1 MELDR
6 RKLLRSLGATAGAAA
21 LAGCSSTSDDATSTD
36 DESTDE
42 PTDGESTE
50 SDGDEDE
57 ESSAAA
63 DVSAKVA
70 VAAEWSAMRSRLD
83 DARALVAAGDFD
95 AAASVSADVFANF
108 EGANGE
114 YGAHEM
120 LEATS
125 KADYEGFES
134 ALGAFKTKAEEG
146 DPDGAKA
153 AHETAVNHLYEAQE
167 ELVGGKTTHAMDLQR
182 LGARVAN
189 ARYLAAMDKY
199 AAAATVAADTKAAF
213 EGSGAYEDVETAAP
227 EAYEAFEAAIEAT
240 QDATGSADAEAVAT
254 NASDALA
261 AAIEGSYAM
270 AGHDEN
276 AGAGQLAT
284 MQARGFDAATLAGM
298 GGPSTAFAHAA
309 ALNVYRHAAFD
320 AHWLAARGETDAAA
334 TLAGDIYADF
344 EGARAHEALEGAD
357 AEAYEGFEGGL
368 ESLKTAIEDGDSDG
382 VDDAVATVESN
393 LRAGIGALAGGTGAA
408 VLQASFFRTRL
419 EDALALYASG
429 QNNTAAGVVESVFG
443 RFEADEL
450 GFHEAFESWNAETY
464 ESFEGHLE
472 SLQGAMSST
481 DDSGVETHATGA
493 MDALF
498 AFETGAGS
506 TAQVSAAASGYM
518 AARAFDASNLAALG
532 KRSRAASAVQ
542 EAFEFFEGGAGGFH
556 EALEAADADLYES
569 FESTLGGVTSA
580 AENDSDVYAA
590 AVAYHA
596 KAVEGVYAVVAN
608 AGGSFGGAA
617 NAIASDAFAAFENA
631 EVHELL
637 EDGDADAYETFEAKL
652 NALVEATSDGSGVD
666 SAASAY
672 ATATTRAQ
680 FAVVDAVEDAPVDA
694 SGGGESEEE
703 VELEGGPNVVS
714 GVPEDADHVVDMK
727 AVAFDP
733 AELTVSKG
741 DKVAFEHVGGEPHSV
756 TAKADGVP
764 SDAEYWASGG
774 FASQEKAE
782 TGWENGK
789 GAVASG
795 QSYVHTFET
804 TGTHE
809 YYCIP
814 HAAAGMEA
822 KIVVEE

>member
-6 RKLLRSLGATAGAAA
+6 RRLLRSLGATAGAAA
-21 LAGCSSTSDDATSTD
+21 LAGCSSTADDATGTD
-36 DESTDE
+36 GE
-42 PTDGESTE
+42 PTDGSTDGE
-50 SDGDEDE
+50 GTASDDDE

-83 DARALVAAGDFD
+83 DARALVTAGEFD
-95 AAASVSADVFANF
+95 AAADVSADVFANF
-108 EGANGE
+108 EQANGE

-120 LEATS
+120 LEETS
-125 KADYEGFES
+125 EEHYEGFES
-134 ALGAFKTKAEEG
+134 ALGTFKTKAEEG

-153 AHETAVNHLYEAQE
+153 AHETAANHLYEAQE
-167 ELVGGKTTHAMDLQR
+167 TLVGGTTTHALDLQR

-189 ARYLAAMDKY
+189 ARYLAAAEKY

-213 EGSGAYEDVETAAP
+213 EGSGAYEDVEAAAP
-227 EAYEAFEAAIEAT
+227 EAYESFEAAVEAT
-240 QDATGSADAEAVAT
+240 QDATGSGDTETVAAKADEAL
-254 NASDALA
+254 S

-270 AGHDEN
+270 AGHAEN
-276 AGAGQLAT
+276 AGAGELAT

-298 GGPSTAFAHAA
+298 GGPSTAYAHAA

-320 AHWLAARGETDAAA
+320 ARWLAARGETDAAA
-334 TLAGDIYADF
+334 TLAGDIFADF
-344 EGARAHEALEGAD
+344 EGARAHEALEDAD
-357 AEAYEGFEGGL
+357 HEAYEGFERGL
-368 ESLKTAIEDGDSDG
+368 ESLKSAIEDGDSSG

-419 EDALALYASG
+419 EDALALYGSG

-450 GFHEAFESWNAETY
+450 GLHEAVESWDAETY

-472 SLQGAMSST
+472 SLREALSST
-481 DDSGVETHATGA
+481 NDSGVETHATGA
-493 MDALF
+493 LDALF
-498 AFETGAGS
+498 AFETGAGA

-532 KRSRAASAVQ
+532 KLPRAAATVQ
-542 EAFEFFEGGAGGFH
+542 EAFEFFESGAGGFH
-556 EALEAADADLYES
+556 EALEAADEELYEG
-569 FESTLGGVTSA
+569 FEEALGGVTTA
-580 AENDSDVYAA
+580 AENDSDVYSA

-596 KAVEGVYAVVAN
+596 KAVEGIYAVVAN

-637 EDGDADAYETFEAKL
+637 EDGDEGAYETFEAKL
-652 NALVEATSDGSGVD
+652 NALVEATGDGSGVD
-666 SAASAY
+666 GALSAY

-680 FAVVDAVEDAPVDA
+680 FAVVGAVESAPVDA
-694 SGGGESEEE
+694 SGSGESEAETD
-703 VELEGGPNVVS
+703 LEGGPNVVE
-714 GVPEDADHVVDMK
+714 GVPADADHVVDVK
-727 AVAFDP
+727 AVSFDP

-741 DKVAFEHVGGEPHSV
+741 DKVAFEHVAGEAHSV
-756 TAKADGVP
+756 TAKADGIP
-764 SDAEYWASGG
+764 SDADYWASGG
-774 FASQEKAE
+774 FDSQEAAE

-795 QSYVHTFET
+795 STFVHTFET
-804 TGTHE
+804 VGTHE

-822 KIVVEE
+822 TVVVEE

>member
-1 MELDR
+1 MGLDR

-36 DESTDE
+36 AESTGE

-50 SDGDEDE
+50 SDEDE

-63 DVSAKVA
+63 DVSAEVA

-83 DARALVAAGDFD
+83 DARALVTAGDFD
-95 AAASVSADVFANF
+95 AAASVSAEVFANF
-108 EGANGE
+108 EQANGE

-125 KADYEGFES
+125 KEDYEGFES
-134 ALGAFKTKAEEG
+134 ALGTFKTKAEEG
-146 DPDGAKA
+146 DPDGAKD

-167 ELVGGKTTHAMDLQR
+167 ELVGGTTTHAMDLQR

-213 EGSGAYEDVETAAP
+213 EGSGAYEDVEIAAP
-227 EAYEAFEAAIEAT
+227 EAYEAFEAAIETT
-240 QDATGSADAEAVAT
+240 QDATGSGDAEQIAT
-254 NASDALA
+254 ASTDALA

-270 AGHDEN
+270 AGHAEN

-309 ALNVYRHAAFD
+309 ALNAYRHAAFD

-344 EGARAHEALEGAD
+344 EGARAHEALEEAD
-357 AEAYEGFEGGL
+357 AAAYEGFEGGL
-368 ESLKTAIEDGDSDG
+368 ESLKAAIEDGDSDG
-382 VDDAVATVESN
+382 VDDAVASVESN

-408 VLQASFFRTRL
+408 VLQASFLRTRL

-429 QNNTAAGVVESVFG
+429 QNNTAASVVESVFG

-450 GFHEAFESWNAETY
+450 GFHEAFESWDAETY
-464 ESFEGHLE
+464 ETFESHLE
-472 SLQGAMSST
+472 SLQGAMSNT
-481 DDSGVETHATGA
+481 NDSGVETHASGA

-498 AFETGAGS
+498 AFEAGAGS

-518 AARAFDASNLAALG
+518 AARAFDAANLAALG
-532 KRSRAASAVQ
+532 KRSRAATAVQ

-556 EALEAADADLYES
+556 EALESADEELYET
-569 FESTLGGVTSA
+569 FETTLGGVTTA
-580 AENDSDVYAA
+580 AEDDSDVYAA
-590 AVAYHA
+590 AVEYHA
-596 KAVEGVYAVVAN
+596 TAVEGAYAVVEN

-637 EDGDADAYETFEAKL
+637 EDGDEGAYETFEAKL
-652 NALVEATSDGSGVD
+652 NALVEATSDGSGGG

-680 FAVVDAVEDAPVDA
+680 FAVVGAVEDAPVDA
-694 SGGGESEEE
+694 SGSGESEEGT
-703 VELEGGPNVVS
+703 ELEGGPNVVS

-733 AELTVSKG
+733 VELTVSKG

-756 TAKADGVP
+756 TAKADGIP

-782 TGWENGK
+782 TGWENGT

-795 QSYVHTFET
+795 QSYLHTFET

-822 KIVVEE
+822 TIVVEE